1 MNDLI
6 LRLQGV
12 LSMDI
17 AVALAGLSSLGLAL
31 MVITDRL
38 MVGDCYRNNPR
49 QAWIVS
55 STNGMIAGLIITV
68 VTWLIYSQFT
78 YAGFIDMLNQ
88 AVSLAYPYGA
98 WMFLSGML
106 AVQVLRHYFQAFV
119 PEKGHAVNETAIAI
133 WLASSPI
140 WIFAAIALIQWSD
153 VSLGHLI
160 GLGKAEVSWQFGA
173 LMCLT
178 VVSLA
183 FFEKSG
189 QQDLGWAALLKSNYV
204 KQVILL
210 QLCMVAYIVIM
221 SGVLAGLSDMPS
233 TLALLPFFWIGFGA
247 GLRQLFRKTDR
258 EALKKNW
265 RRICFFWRPIVV
277 VEVIGMLVFY
287 FEYLAISETDPTLV
301 NLIISAHVALVFLF
315 NLYLRNVREKMEQA
329 GQRKLWFW
337 GIRLVA
343 RKLPEKSQK
352 VLDEFIWLGVSVLL
366 LVASI
371 LYLS

>member
-1 MNDLI
+1 
-6 LRLQGV
+6 
-12 LSMDI
+12 MDTAI
-17 AVALAGLSSLGLAL
+17 VLAGLSSLGLAL

-55 STNGMIAGLIITV
+55 STNGMIAGLLVTV
-68 VTWLIYSQFT
+68 ATWVIYARLAATSF
-78 YAGFIDMLNQ
+78 AALFDQ
-88 AVSLAYPYGA
+88 AVQLAYPCGV
-98 WMFLSGML
+98 WMFVSGVL

-140 WIFAAIALIQWSD
+140 WIFAAIAMIQWSG
-153 VSLGHLI
+153 VPLGHLV
-160 GLGKAEVSWQFGA
+160 GLGEAEVSWQFGA
-173 LMCLT
+173 LLCLT

-189 QQDLGWAALLKSNYV
+189 QKDLGWAALLRSNYL
-204 KQVILL
+204 KQVVFV

-221 SGVLAGLSDMPS
+221 SGVLAGLKDVPS

-247 GLRQLFRKTDR
+247 GLRQLFRRADR
-258 EALKKNW
+258 QALKKNW
-265 RRICFFWRPIVV
+265 RRICFFWRPILI

-301 NLIISAHVALVFLF
+301 NLIISAHVAIVFLF
-315 NLYLRNVREKMEQA
+315 NLYLRNARQKMEQA
-329 GQRKLWFW
+329 GQARRWLW

-343 RKLPEKSQK
+343 RKLPENNQNL
-352 VLDEFIWLGVSVLL
+352 LDEFIWLGVALLL
-366 LVASI
+366 LVSSV
-371 LYLS
+371 LYLAK